1 MGMVGYY
8 LQASPD
14 QVKAIKSSQLGVNHS
29 TFRVG
34 GSLTPLQPPVNSLML
49 GLALVGAVG
58 ITIWFAWV
66 RHLNNRGWR
75 WALSMALVAA
85 ALTAVGIGSKH
96 HKHRI
101 VVSTAPVSEP
111 LRIDK
116 SWHGIHFLLTG
127 SAWGGKPPLFN
138 VVLGG
143 KKFGRDLGYE
153 GAHYLT
159 PDEVKEVAAALEEIT
174 EEVLRA
180 RFDPKAMTKARIYC
194 WLEEEGAE
202 GLEYFLHYYGLVRA
216 YFQDAARR
224 GNGMLISIT

>member
-14 QVKAIKSSQLGVNHS
+14 QVEAIKSFQLGVDHA
-29 TFRVG
+29 TFKVG
-34 GSLTPLQPPVNSLML
+34 GTLTSLEPLLISPT
-49 GLALVGAVG
+49 LALAIMGVACL
-58 ITIWFAWV
+58 TILCACV
-66 RHLNNRGWR
+66 RPFCNRRWR
-75 WALSMALVAA
+75 WALLLALAGATTAA
-85 ALTAVGIGSKH
+85 IGIGLSH
-96 HKHRI
+96 HSPPI
-101 VVSTAPVSEP
+101 AVSTAQVSEP

-143 KKFGRDLGYE
+143 KKFGQNLGE
-153 GAHYLT
+153 GPAHYLT

-194 WLEEEGAE
+194 WLEDEGAE

-224 GNGMLISIT
+224 GNGMLICIM